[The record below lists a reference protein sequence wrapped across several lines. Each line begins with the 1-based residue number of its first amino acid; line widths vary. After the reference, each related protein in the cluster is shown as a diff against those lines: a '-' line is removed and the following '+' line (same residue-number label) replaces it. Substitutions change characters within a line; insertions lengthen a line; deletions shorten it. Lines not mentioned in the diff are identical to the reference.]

1 MFPDCIE
8 SNRSHLILSTHH
20 QILRQQ
26 NHSISDDFV
35 SKWQYAPK
43 QGAKEV
49 PYKLK
54 FGLSCL
60 LETIIT
66 LSILLQA
73 LSSIYSIALPFF
85 LFHARLR
92 VGRAEEKSP

>member
-1 MFPDCIE
+1 MNRVFHRKRWKLPISYQCPKEGHVPDCIE

-43 QGAKEV
+43 QGAKKV
-49 PYKLK
+49 H
-54 FGLSCL
+54 
-60 LETIIT
+60 TN
-66 LSILLQA
+66 
-73 LSSIYSIALPFF
+73 
-85 LFHARLR
+85 
-92 VGRAEEKSP
+92 